1 MVVHQL
7 PLTAT
12 GWNTSGLT
20 QKIVD
25 AYYMNDGSNCPGM
38 NSEYANVPE
47 YNNNHRLD
55 TRPRATGFTTTAEEH
70 KPLAAGV
77 SLQYA
82 DREPRF
88 YASVAYNGAYWY
100 LGNEKEIADRNKQI
114 FYYRGKRDGYTAST
128 AARKRAT
135 GSYARNAANCWNMHT
150 CACPAVR
157 SAKRRTLADSAPFI
171 ATSPK

>member
-1 MVVHQL
+1 MVHQL

-70 KPLAAGV
+70 KPLAPEFPCNMPTENHA
-77 SLQYA
+77 SMLQLHIT
-82 DREPRF
+82 ELI
-88 YASVAYNGAYWY
+88 G
-100 LGNEKEIADRNKQI
+100 I
-114 FYYRGKRDGYTAST
+114 
-128 AARKRAT
+128 
-135 GSYARNAANCWNMHT
+135 
-150 CACPAVR
+150 
-157 SAKRRTLADSAPFI
+157 
-171 ATSPK
+171 